1 MINRLQKLKENLEF
15 FGKQFE
21 ENNEAELQ
29 EYLNGTFYA
38 EEYFG
43 SKDDAFEKGQSF
55 GMYFEQCDILDEIN
69 KIIEEGK

>member
-1 MINRLQKLKENLEF
+1 MIDRLQNLKENLEF
-15 FGKQFE
+15 YCKQFE

-29 EYLNGTFYA
+29 DYLNGTFYA
-38 EEYFG
+38 SEYFG

-55 GMYFEQCDILDEIN
+55 GIYFEQYDILDEIN

>member
-15 FGKQFE
+15 LGKQFE
-21 ENNEAELQ
+21 ENNEQGLKD
-29 EYLNGTFYA
+29 YMDGTFYA

-43 SKDDAFEKGQSF
+43 SKDAAFEKGQSF
-55 GMYFEQCDILDEIN
+55 GAYFEQYDILDEIN